1 MLTLLNYLNVCMYL
15 NLSCHS
21 KKLRPKQ
28 YNFGQMLKSLKVE
41 MLLLSA
47 IPHLVETWTSAF
59 GFREIDGSDKKRLS
73 KVRLASVP
81 GTVLLKKDL
90 CERAGTHAGEPP
102 NPKPFKVYS
111 RVPRNRTGL
120 NVLCRP

>member
-1 MLTLLNYLNVCMYL
+1 
-15 NLSCHS
+15 
-21 KKLRPKQ
+21 
-28 YNFGQMLKSLKVE
+28 MLKSLKVE

-59 GFREIDGSDKKRLS
+59 GFREIDESDKKQLS

-81 GTVLLKKDL
+81 GTVPLKKDL
-90 CERAGTHAGEPP
+90 RDRAAGTLAGEPP

-111 RVPRNRTGL
+111 CVPRSRTSL
-120 NVLCRP
+120 KCAVPIIR